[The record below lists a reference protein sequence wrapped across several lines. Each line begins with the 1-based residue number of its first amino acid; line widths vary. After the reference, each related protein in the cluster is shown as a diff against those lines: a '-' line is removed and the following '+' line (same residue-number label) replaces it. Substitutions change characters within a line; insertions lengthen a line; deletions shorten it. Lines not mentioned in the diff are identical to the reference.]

1 MSKSFIRKIL
11 KKTERGNDYLDNLAL
26 KRSDVIFTSFPKTGR
41 TWFRVLLMRYCQLYF
56 NLVLD
61 PTNFN
66 FHTLHPNA
74 PKIIFTHDFI
84 NPTWCTVQDLSKE
97 KKRFYGKKIVLL
109 FRDPK
114 DTMVSAYFQK
124 TKRASQDGHPNFK
137 GSISEYIHSDI
148 GGLETFLY
156 FYRYWLD
163 EKKNFD
169 NFYLLNYNY
178 FHQNQHKE
186 FEKLLNFLGI
196 GLDETK
202 ISQTIEFSSFD
213 SMHKME
219 KSNEFKTDLL
229 KPVDANDNNSFKTRK
244 GKVGGYV
251 DHLTQ
256 EDIDFIDKKTEQ
268 ILGSFNLDRITKKR

>member
-1 MSKSFIRKIL
+1 
-11 KKTERGNDYLDNLAL
+11 
-26 KRSDVIFTSFPKTGR
+26 
-41 TWFRVLLMRYCQLYF
+41 MRYCQLYY
-56 NLVLD
+56 NLPLD

-66 FHTLHPNA
+66 FLTLHPNA

-84 NPTWCTVQDLSKE
+84 NPIWGTVQDLSKE

-124 TKRASQDGHPNFK
+124 TKRASEDKNPSFNGT
-137 GSISEYIHSDI
+137 ISEYIHSDI
-148 GGLETFLY
+148 GGLETFLH
-156 FYRYWLD
+156 FYKYWFD

-169 NFYLLNYNY
+169 EFYLLNYND
-178 FHQNQHKE
+178 FHKNQHKE
-186 FEKLLNFLGI
+186 FQKLLCFLGI
-196 GLDETK
+196 GLDEIK

-213 SMHKME
+213 NMHKME
-219 KSNEFKTDLL
+219 KSNEFKVDLL
-229 KPVDANDNNSFKTRK
+229 KPVDVNDSNSFKTRK

-251 DHLTQ
+251 DYLTQ

-268 ILGSFNLDRITKKR
+268 ILGPFNLNRTTKKR